1 MKKLVMFLGLILSP
15 LFMSA
20 QDFQGRNMDFTY
32 VDCTARDQDGTK
44 FRIESAFSDAMT
56 IEEWFDLEGNSI
68 FKYAFLFTP
77 THPDDFS
84 KETLKVLNKYGVT
97 SYYRTNNGDGVAI
110 CQANYRLTNIAA
122 VKDGV
127 FQFTILDLKD
137 NDQFKVVIYLDDCK
151 PIGDYKESE
160 EF

>member
-1 MKKLVMFLGLILSP
+1 MRKLVMFLGLILSP

-20 QDFQGRNMDFTY
+20 QDFMGRNMEFTY
-32 VDCTARDQDGTK
+32 VECTAKDQQGTK
-44 FRIESAFSDAMT
+44 FIIESAFSDAMT

-97 SYYRTNNGDGVAI
+97 SYYRTNSGDGVAI
-110 CQANYRLTNIAA
+110 CQANYRLINIAS
-122 VKDGV
+122 VSEGV
-127 FQFTILDLKD
+127 FQFTIIDLVK
-137 NDQFKVVIYLDDCK
+137 NEQFKVIMYLGDCK
-151 PIGDYKESE
+151 GLDNNVESGE
-160 EF
+160 L